1 MKRPGLTL
9 DLGEGGERVTAG
21 TIKTR
26 PYIWSE
32 DGVGQDVPSST
43 TTPIEDIDEKTAVHA
58 TDSIINGSN
67 TFSEEKEEDDINKQ
81 QQRKASSPIS
91 KLRRPPALQLTQI
104 NTSSDHDTKE
114 GVGVRTVRRPEPL
127 VIRSSGIDSSSSPS
141 GGAGVSHHSPQT
153 SSQGG
158 DWEDWMEK
166 KNALKIEIKDV
177 DEGKESIV
185 KKKKKKK
192 KKHDGIVSITINMSG
207 GSPDSTSSSKSSRSN
222 GTRTAI
228 TRPPPLLTTD
238 TNVGHKIERPRRL
251 SLASVSS
258 LRTPTAEDGHALS
271 PSQSSSAGMEN
282 RKISTSKGANRYSR
296 SNFVSVG
303 FLGRGQNGAVTLAL
317 NLPLFRLMAL
327 KVMNIYVKDARKQLI
342 EELKTFRE
350 SKHQNLIQLF
360 GCFFDEGKIVLALEY
375 MNAGSLGQFVEKNG
389 VISERVAASVIRQ
402 ALAGLQHL
410 HSCSIIH
417 GDIKPENILVSMQG
431 DAKLTDFGLAR
442 EVQTSRGVAEKGGT
456 RLYLSPERYSG
467 SMFSFPADVWSIG
480 ISIITICSSTE
491 PYESKEYWGLAFEIM
506 KGPSPTLEDGVG
518 FTPAIMH
525 FVDSCLHKKPENRL
539 SCSELL
545 KLPFCKDAN
554 EKIPLS
560 RWKNEGGKEGEMKMA
575 SKRVAIAENIIQT
588 TYRKLRKL
596 DLSLVKR
603 AGKKRQKSRMN
614 KQQQQQQQP
623 HHRPHNLDLV
633 SNMVSQKDLESVAE
647 QVGAPKEA
655 MLAVIKGI
663 FEQQATFSRKIMAE
677 LDPSHHQ
684 QQHQQQQSRQQA
696 KRVTV
701 VPPPSRSQRLAT
713 KHKSLSKM
721 SLSPLSRQLRFRKK
735 KSSLREKM
743 GRSRSFDPGGALG
756 EGEGKEP
763 EQGLVFGRD
772 GLPQPSEKV
781 NSHDDVSSRMRQ
793 LHINHQSNSLADPK
807 RGATALRRHG
817 RSISDMPLSRRADPG
832 GMRGGGMAN
841 EISMR
846 KQRILRKARS
856 YDVTSFRRFMAGR
869 DIKSNIPKNP
879 LLSTAKGPS
888 REERRGKEELQS
900 FSGLSSLAVGDSM
913 DSRTSSRSS
922 SYHLLSSAR
931 GNQEV
936 DPKAAAAASAAST
949 PISNSPT
956 SSRQF
961 VDVEEPFVKKSG
973 TFLGHFLH
981 RYFMLFVIV
990 LMGRRRFL
998 CLL

>member
-9 DLGEGGERVTAG
+9 DLGEGGER
-21 TIKTR
+21 
-26 PYIWSE
+26 SE

-207 GSPDSTSSSKSSRSN
+207 GSPDSTSSM
-222 GTRTAI
+222 
-228 TRPPPLLTTD
+228 
-238 TNVGHKIERPRRL
+238 

-317 NLPLFRLMAL
+317 NLPLFRLMA
-327 KVMNIYVKDARKQLI
+327 
-342 EELKTFRE
+342 LKTFRE

-442 EVQTSRGVAEKGGT
+442 EVQTSRGVAEKVGLTENGGK
-456 RLYLSPERYSG
+456 R
-467 SMFSFPADVWSIG
+467 
-480 ISIITICSSTE
+480 
-491 PYESKEYWGLAFEIM
+491 
-506 KGPSPTLEDGVG
+506 
-518 FTPAIMH
+518 
-525 FVDSCLHKKPENRL
+525 
-539 SCSELL
+539 
-545 KLPFCKDAN
+545 
-554 EKIPLS
+554 
-560 RWKNEGGKEGEMKMA
+560 EGGE
-575 SKRVAIAENIIQT
+575 Q
-588 TYRKLRKL
+588 L
-596 DLSLVKR
+596 DLT
-603 AGKKRQKSRMN
+603 N
-614 KQQQQQQQP
+614 
-623 HHRPHNLDLV
+623 
-633 SNMVSQKDLESVAE
+633 
-647 QVGAPKEA
+647 
-655 MLAVIKGI
+655 
-663 FEQQATFSRKIMAE
+663 
-677 LDPSHHQ
+677 
-684 QQHQQQQSRQQA
+684 
-696 KRVTV
+696 
-701 VPPPSRSQRLAT
+701 
-713 KHKSLSKM
+713 
-721 SLSPLSRQLRFRKK
+721 
-735 KSSLREKM
+735 
-743 GRSRSFDPGGALG
+743 
-756 EGEGKEP
+756 
-763 EQGLVFGRD
+763 
-772 GLPQPSEKV
+772 
-781 NSHDDVSSRMRQ
+781 
-793 LHINHQSNSLADPK
+793 
-807 RGATALRRHG
+807 
-817 RSISDMPLSRRADPG
+817 
-832 GMRGGGMAN
+832 
-841 EISMR
+841 
-846 KQRILRKARS
+846 
-856 YDVTSFRRFMAGR
+856 
-869 DIKSNIPKNP
+869 
-879 LLSTAKGPS
+879 
-888 REERRGKEELQS
+888 
-900 FSGLSSLAVGDSM
+900 
-913 DSRTSSRSS
+913 
-922 SYHLLSSAR
+922 
-931 GNQEV
+931 
-936 DPKAAAAASAAST
+936 
-949 PISNSPT
+949 NSP
-956 SSRQF
+956 
-961 VDVEEPFVKKSG
+961 
-973 TFLGHFLH
+973 
-981 RYFMLFVIV
+981 
-990 LMGRRRFL
+990 
-998 CLL
+998 